1 MVVHNP
7 LVLVLPRAAR
17 DRCSPMVCILYF
29 NLENSIGQEEEVWD
43 LGVGFFPCPW
53 HLFVFVAVCCLGGGD
68 GDMRMAGPAKGA
80 LAWATQ
86 NLCLGAGHCLQTGLS
101 PEGPQGG
108 GMRKGSPCSGRTTV
122 PTQTLLETALPSFT
136 NTEKPDFFA

>member
-80 LAWATQ
+80 LTWATQ
-86 NLCLGAGHCLQTGLS
+86 NLCLGAGHCLQTGLG

-108 GMRKGSPCSGRTTV
+108 GNEERQSLFWEDHSPNPDPAGDGSP
-122 PTQTLLETALPSFT
+122 LLHQHREA
-136 NTEKPDFFA
+136 